1 LPSTPSSTACLEGE
15 LSRAKELLSSSPLT
29 ASWFYPPQ
37 SYLSVY
43 LSTPLGLAL
52 RYSINCYTSLLPL
65 LGNDQSTTDA
75 VFVGGVCAQDL
86 LVMQSK

>member
-1 LPSTPSSTACLEGE
+1 M
-15 LSRAKELLSSSPLT
+15 
-29 ASWFYPPQ
+29 PPQ

-43 LSTPLGLAL
+43 LSTPTGLAL